1 MCEGDDRTVLE
12 RVKYLWARG
21 HSRVARFVAQHFPE
35 RQFLLRSRG
44 SVNYVG
50 LSPRTQ
56 ILGAVGIAIFGTWFL
71 FASGSLVVQSYMIDE
86 RDQRLTDIGQAYS
99 SLNGELTQVQQR
111 FLTATEAIEAK
122 HDQLARMVDEKRSI
136 EKRIQTNGGPNKK
149 KNSTSAGNDGLT
161 SDDVASDV
169 IMPRFVG
176 VGGRLASVME
186 SQSDLIAQVQD
197 RTKSNVSDLE
207 TAIQVTGLD
216 LNRLLPEGA
225 LYGPAMG
232 GPLVRL
238 PNSEIPSR
246 VDDGFDQRVQA
257 LANHLSRLSGLESAV
272 QSLPLIP
279 PVQHYYVSSKFG
291 KRRDPVTRQ
300 WSMHAGLDLAGVRRT
315 PVLATAPGVVTHARR
330 KGPYGKL
337 VEIDHGQGL
346 KTRYGHLHKI
356 FVKKGDKVGFRQK
369 IGQMG
374 STGRTTGPHVHYEV
388 WVDGKPRNP
397 AKFLKAGQYVF
408 RK

>member
-1 MCEGDDRTVLE
+1 MREGDDRTVRE
-12 RVKYLWARG
+12 RVKELWAQERQ
-21 HSRVARFVAQHFPE
+21 RAARFVAQHFPE
-35 RQFLLRSRG
+35 RQFLLHSRG
-44 SVNYVG
+44 SVKYVG

-56 ILGAVGIAIFGTWFL
+56 MLGVCAVTVFAAWVV
-71 FASGSLVVQSYMIDE
+71 FASGSLVVQSYMIEE
-86 RDQRLTDIGQAYS
+86 RDQRLADIGHAYS
-99 SLNGELTQVQQR
+99 SLNGELVQVQQR

-122 HDQLARMVDEKRSI
+122 HDQLARMVDQKRSI
-136 EKRIQTNGGPNKK
+136 EKRLQTGGAPTTK
-149 KNSTSAGNDGLT
+149 KNSTTAASVT
-161 SDDVASDV
+161 SDV

-186 SQSDLIAQVQD
+186 SQSDLIAQIQE
-197 RTKSNVSDLE
+197 RTENNVSDLE
-207 TAIQVTGLD
+207 SAIQVTGLD
-216 LNRLLPEGA
+216 LDRLLPEAA
-225 LYGPAMG
+225 LGGPAMG

-238 PNSEIPSR
+238 PDWEIPSR
-246 VDDGFDQRVQA
+246 VDDGFDQRVQV
-257 LANHLSRLSGLESAV
+257 LASHLSRLSGLESAV

-279 PVQHYYVSSKFG
+279 PVHHYYVSSKFG

-315 PVLATAPGVVTHARR
+315 PVVATAPGVVTYARR
-330 KGPYGKL
+330 KGPYGKM

-356 FVKKGDKVGFRQK
+356 LVKKGEKVGFRQK

-374 STGRTTGPHVHYEV
+374 STGRTTGPHVHYEI

>member
-1 MCEGDDRTVLE
+1 MLGICAVTV
-12 RVKYLWARG
+12 
-21 HSRVARFVAQHFPE
+21 F
-35 RQFLLRSRG
+35 
-44 SVNYVG
+44 
-50 LSPRTQ
+50 
-56 ILGAVGIAIFGTWFL
+56 GAWVV
-71 FASGSLVVQSYMIDE
+71 FASGSLVVQSYMIEE
-86 RDQRLTDIGQAYS
+86 RDQRLTDIGQAYN
-99 SLNGELTQVQQR
+99 SLNGELVQVQQR

-122 HDQLARMVDEKRSI
+122 HDQLARMVDQKRSI
-136 EKRIQTNGGPNKK
+136 EKRLQTGGAPNTKK
-149 KNSTSAGNDGLT
+149 KSTPAGNDRSAPNGGT
-161 SDDVASDV
+161 AGGTSDV

-186 SQSDLIAQVQD
+186 SQSDLIAQIQE
-197 RTKSNVSDLE
+197 RTKNNVSDLE
-207 TAIQVTGLD
+207 SAIQVTGLD
-216 LNRLLPEGA
+216 LDRLLPEAA
-225 LYGPAMG
+225 LGGPAMG

-238 PNSEIPSR
+238 PDWEIPSR
-246 VDDGFDQRVQA
+246 MDDGFDQRVQV
-257 LANHLSRLSGLESAV
+257 LASHLSRLSGLESAV

-279 PVQHYYVSSKFG
+279 PVHHYYVSSKFG

-315 PVLATAPGVVTHARR
+315 PVVATAPGVVTFARR
-330 KGPYGKL
+330 KGPYGKM

-356 FVKKGDKVGFRQK
+356 LVKKGEKVGFRQK

>member
-1 MCEGDDRTVLE
+1 LSVFGASAFAAWVLF
-12 RVKYLWARG
+12 
-21 HSRVARFVAQHFPE
+21 S
-35 RQFLLRSRG
+35 
-44 SVNYVG
+44 
-50 LSPRTQ
+50 
-56 ILGAVGIAIFGTWFL
+56 
-71 FASGSLVVQSYMIDE
+71 SGSLVVQSAMIED
-86 RDQRLTDIGQAYS
+86 RDQRLSDLGQAYD

-111 FLTATEAIEAK
+111 FLSATEAIESK

-136 EKRIQTNGGPNKK
+136 ERRLKSGA
-149 KNSTSAGNDGLT
+149 SAGTKDGSKAT
-161 SDDVASDV
+161 AEAETAAASDV
-169 IMPRFVG
+169 IMPQFIG

-186 SQSDLIAQVQD
+186 SQGDLISQLQE

-207 TAIQVTGLD
+207 SAIQVTGLD
-216 LNRLLPEGA
+216 LNRLLPDGG
-225 LYGPAMG
+225 LNGPAMG
-232 GPLVRL
+232 GPLMRL
-238 PNSEIPSR
+238 PESEIPTGGE
-246 VDDGFDQRVQA
+246 DGLDQRVQA
-257 LANHLSRLSGLESAV
+257 LAGHLSRLSGLEAAV
-272 QSLPLIP
+272 QSVPLIP
-279 PVQHYYVSSKFG
+279 PVNHYYVSSKFG

-315 PVLATAPGVVTHARR
+315 PVVATAPGVVTYARR
-330 KGPYGKL
+330 KGPYGKMI
-337 VEIDHGQGL
+337 EIDHGQGL

-356 FVKKGDKVGFRQK
+356 LVKKGDKVGFRQK